1 VAAFRSEA
9 ARNSK
14 DFDFR
19 AVPATIQKNCR
30 RKQKVEPLCWHFR
43 GEGHAMDDL
52 EQLVH
57 IAAEGDPNAFVELTR
72 RFQHFAF
79 GSALALLGD
88 FPAGGRHRAGGI
100 SGRVVEL
107 AEPV

>member
-1 VAAFRSEA
+1 
-9 ARNSK
+9 
-14 DFDFR
+14 
-19 AVPATIQKNCR
+19 
-30 RKQKVEPLCWHFR
+30 
-43 GEGHAMDDL
+43 MDDL

-57 IAAEGDPNAFVELTR
+57 IAAERDPNAFVELTR

-88 FPAGGRHRAGGI
+88 FQQADHRAGGI